1 VGGATIGRL
10 GVIVVAVVAIAW
22 LVLMERDAR
31 LQARGL
37 RHVQARQT
45 AQADSDLRRAGFLN
59 PDSTP
64 DLSRALLLFGD
75 GHTARAQ
82 ALLES
87 VVRREPQNVSAW
99 GELLV
104 VSRKSDPATARR
116 ATAVLTGLD
125 PLDAAAAR

>member
-1 VGGATIGRL
+1 MGGAAIGRL

-22 LVLMERDAR
+22 LGLMERDAR

-37 RHVQARQT
+37 GHVQARQT

-75 GHTARAQ
+75 GHPHARRRCSR
-82 ALLES
+82 S
-87 VVRREPQNVSAW
+87 VIRREPQNVSAW

>member
-1 VGGATIGRL
+1 VGAAAIGRI
-10 GVIVVAVVAIAW
+10 GVVLAAVVAIAW
-22 LVLMERDAR
+22 LGLMERDAR

-37 RHVQARQT
+37 SHVQARQT

-64 DLSRALLLFGD
+64 DLSRALVLFGD

-82 ALLES
+82 AMLES
-87 VVRREPQNVSAW
+87 VIQREPQNVSAW

-104 VSRKSDPATARR
+104 VSRRSDPATARR
-116 ATAVLTGLD
+116 ATAVLTRLD